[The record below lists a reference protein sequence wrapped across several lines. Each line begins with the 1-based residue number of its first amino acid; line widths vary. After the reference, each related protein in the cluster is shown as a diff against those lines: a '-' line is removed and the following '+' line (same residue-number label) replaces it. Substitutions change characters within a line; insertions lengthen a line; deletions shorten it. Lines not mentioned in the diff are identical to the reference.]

1 MVIYQLCFQM
11 LAVVLLIATKKKQQQ
26 EERDGRTSNPMMRMT
41 SLLSKENQT
50 RVSTIYVGGEN
61 CIFYFAKARLLFL
74 LYNVRWLE
82 PPSHNDVNHEQT
94 NFFAGESFFST

>member
-1 MVIYQLCFQM
+1 MYQLCFQM

-50 RVSTIYVGGEN
+50 RVSTIYVGEEN
-61 CIFYFAKARLLFL
+61 CIFYFAQSMTALFTLQCAVARIAF
-74 LYNVRWLE
+74 
-82 PPSHNDVNHEQT
+82 T
-94 NFFAGESFFST
+94 